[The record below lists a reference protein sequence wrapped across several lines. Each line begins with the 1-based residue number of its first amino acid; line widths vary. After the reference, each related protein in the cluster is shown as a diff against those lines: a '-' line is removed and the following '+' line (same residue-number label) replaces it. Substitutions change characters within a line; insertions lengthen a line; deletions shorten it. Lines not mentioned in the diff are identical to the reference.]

1 MNLRRETADVLAFG
15 PTSNYLGADDDHTE
29 IARTPDALLALQL
42 GDDAT

>member
-1 MNLRRETADVLAFG
+1 MNLRAKPLTFFLLV

-29 IARTPDALLALQL
+29 IARTPDALLALHL

>member
-1 MNLRRETADVLAFG
+1 MNLRAKPLTFLLLV